1 MNIVDSSGW
10 LEYFADGPNASFF
23 SRPLAK
29 TSDLVVPS
37 ITIYEVFKVVLRQ
50 RGESE
55 ALQAI
60 ALMQQGSV
68 VDLTAEIAILAA
80 KVRHRMP
87 PADGRQ
93 HHPGDLT
100 SAWSYHMDSGFQ
112 LRENRRGPICHKE
125 RHISEFRSLGPSKK
139 EQSRESHFQGLRDI
153 PWFIPSEPHDLRRH
167 DLKS

>member
-55 ALQAI
+55 ALQAV

-68 VDLTAEIAILAA
+68 VGPHGRNLNPRCKSE
-80 KVRHRMP
+80 HRMP
-87 PADGRQ
+87 SADGR
-93 HHPGDLT
+93 
-100 SAWSYHMDSGFQ
+100 
-112 LRENRRGPICHKE
+112 
-125 RHISEFRSLGPSKK
+125 
-139 EQSRESHFQGLRDI
+139 
-153 PWFIPSEPHDLRRH
+153 
-167 DLKS
+167 